1 MSENARTRWQ
11 ARYEKSRVREVDF
24 TTLSGLELE
33 PAYGTDDSEWPG
45 EFPFT
50 RGLYPTGY
58 RGRSWTIRQFAG
70 FGNAQQT
77 NERYRMILGRG
88 GGGLS
93 VAFDMPTL
101 MGRDSDD
108 PKSLGEVGHCGVA
121 IDSAADME
129 VLFDGIDLGD
139 VTTSMTISGPAVPVF
154 CMMIVAAERAGVD
167 TGKLNGTLQTDIFKE
182 YIAQKEWIF
191 GPEPHLRLIGDL
203 MEYCAEK
210 IPAYKPLSVSGYHI
224 REAGSTAAQEL
235 AFTLADGFGY
245 VELGLSRGLDVD
257 VFAPGLSFFFDAHVD
272 FFEEIAKFRA
282 ARRIWARWM
291 RDVYGATTDKAQWL
305 RFHTQTA
312 GVSLTA
318 QQPYNNV
325 VRTGIEALSAV
336 LGGTNSLH
344 TNALDET
351 LALPSE
357 QAAEIAL
364 RTQQVIMEE
373 TGVVNVADP
382 LGGSWYVE
390 ALTDRIEAE
399 ANAIFDQILA
409 MGGSTAHLRPAR
421 ADRRGRRSRRVARS
435 PAGSC
440 AASRTAGSCPRSPR
454 RRSSTRSSLEKGEK
468 RIVGVNCHTE
478 SVTHDLEILRVSH
491 EVEVEQVRVLAA
503 RRQAARRRGR
513 DGGAGRMVDGG
524 ARRREHDR
532 ADARRGARR
541 GDARRDLRRAAG
553 RVGRVPR
560 TGPVLSRRRRSLG
573 LAHDAA
579 AVLPPGR
586 DRPVRPQAPAPQPA
600 AGGTRGRRP
609 AAGGSSYAVEVTEE
623 NFQATIESSMTA
635 PVLLVFYSPTRMPE
649 SQQLADDLVDAVDG
663 VRGPVPGRPGR
674 HRRRAG
680 DRAGDA
686 DPVDPA
692 GGRGPRRPSGAADP
706 GRAAAR
712 RAALRADHQVM
723 QQLTAQGMTGR
734 HQPRVGRPST
744 PTATASPTSTRA
756 TPPPRT
762 RSATVTSTARSRS
775 TRSSSTPTPPTPR
788 PPPAWRWPRSCS
800 APRASTSTPPGAAA
814 AANPDDVDAQTMVAD
829 LDMLGG
835 HVEDAFNRLIE
846 LVRRTSGDDRNQARE
861 HLLGLFGAVGNDDPR
876 VLKGRQ
882 SLASAL
888 F

>member
-1 MSENARTRWQ
+1 MVPSNPAGESARSRWQ
-11 ARYEKSRVREVDF
+11 SRYEKSRVRDADF
-24 TTLSGLELE
+24 TTLSGVEVE
-33 PAYGTDDSEWPG
+33 PAYGTDSSEWPG

-58 RGRSWTIRQFAG
+58 RGRTWTIRQFAG

-129 VLFDGIDLGD
+129 TLFDGIDLAE

-182 YIAQKEWIF
+182 YIAQKEWLF
-191 GPEPHLRLIGDL
+191 TPEPHLRLIGDL
-203 MEYCAEK
+203 MQYCVEK

-257 VFAPGLSFFFDAHVD
+257 EFAPGLSFFFDAHVD

-282 ARRIWARWM
+282 ARRIWARWL
-291 RDVYGATTDKAQWL
+291 RDVYGAKSEKAQWL

-390 ALTDRIEAE
+390 ALTDEIEAE
-399 ANAIFDQILA
+399 ANAIFDKILA
-409 MGGSTAHLRPAR
+409 MGGSTLTHADTEKLAEQSRSAVGTPDGAVWPMTRGLLRGIEEGWFMSEIAE
-421 ADRRGRRSRRVARS
+421 
-435 PAGSC
+435 
-440 AASRTAGSCPRSPR
+440 AAFQYQKA
-454 RRSSTRSSLEKGEK
+454 LEKGDK
-468 RIVGVNCHTE
+468 KIVGVNCHE
-478 SVTHDLEILRVSH
+478 DSVTHDLEILRVSH
-491 EVEVEQVRVLAA
+491 EVEIDQVRELTERRTTRDDDAA
-503 RRQAARRRGR
+503 RAAV
-513 DGGAGRMVDGG
+513 ARMVEVSRTDDNMIDSMLE
-524 ARRREHDR
+524 AVR
-532 ADARRGARR
+532 AEA
-541 GDARRDLRRAAG
+541 
-553 RVGRVPR
+553 
-560 TGPVLSRRRRSLG
+560 TLG
-573 LAHDAA
+573 EICD
-579 AVLPPGR
+579 
-586 DRPVRPQAPAPQPA
+586 
-600 AGGTRGRRP
+600 
-609 AAGGSSYAVEVTEE
+609 
-623 NFQATIESSMTA
+623 
-635 PVLLVFYSPTRMPE
+635 
-649 SQQLADDLVDAVDG
+649 
-663 VRGPVPGRPGR
+663 
-674 HRRRAG
+674 
-680 DRAGDA
+680 
-686 DPVDPA
+686 
-692 GGRGPRRPSGAADP
+692 
-706 GRAAAR
+706 
-712 RAALRADHQVM
+712 ALRAEW
-723 QQLTAQGMTGR
+723 GEYR
-734 HQPRVGRPST
+734 EP
-744 PTATASPTSTRA
+744 
-756 TPPPRT
+756 
-762 RSATVTSTARSRS
+762 AR
-775 TRSSSTPTPPTPR
+775 
-788 PPPAWRWPRSCS
+788 
-800 APRASTSTPPGAAA
+800 
-814 AANPDDVDAQTMVAD
+814 
-829 LDMLGG
+829 
-835 HVEDAFNRLIE
+835 F
-846 LVRRTSGDDRNQARE
+846 
-861 HLLGLFGAVGNDDPR
+861 
-876 VLKGRQ
+876 
-882 SLASAL
+882 
-888 F
+888 